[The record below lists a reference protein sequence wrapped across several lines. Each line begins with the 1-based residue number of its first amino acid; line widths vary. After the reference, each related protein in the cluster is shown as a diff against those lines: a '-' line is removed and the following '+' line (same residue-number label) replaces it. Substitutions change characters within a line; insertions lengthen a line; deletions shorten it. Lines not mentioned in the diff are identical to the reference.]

1 MLQRRYGRKTSAWW
15 MMAVIPW
22 KASHGVSS
30 GTHTGPGGAALLGSG
45 AQSSR
50 GLARRR
56 LDGASGGTSGTAD
69 AWVQKTPWR
78 SVVLAGP
85 GGSAW
90 TPAVRGAP
98 GAWGPLH
105 LVTGS
110 CSPCPRSPALL
121 GVCFLRVAMTV
132 NSLGCSPPAS
142 QTSSALVYWRSAR
155 CQLEA
160 VILAEC
166 LVCP

>member
-1 MLQRRYGRKTSAWW
+1 MAGKHQPGEWW
-15 MMAVIPW
+15 VWYPG
-22 KASHGVSS
+22 KPRHGVS
-30 GTHTGPGGAALLGSG
+30 GATHMGPGGAALPGSG

-56 LDGASGGTSGTAD
+56 WDGANAGTSGTAD
-69 AWVQKTPWR
+69 ARVQKTPWR

-132 NSLGCSPPAS
+132 NSLGCSRPAS
-142 QTSSALVYWRSAR
+142 QTSSALFYWSCAR

-160 VILAEC
+160 AILAAR
-166 LVCP
+166 LVCPSL